1 MGTPATHADA
11 KLPWPKSYIDYLAA
25 LPGVEV
31 VDGPEPVTI
40 GGVEGRQIVVKTPP
54 MHPTMFLKG
63 DVMWMG
69 GGASGL
75 DPAFQREIT
84 ELSVGGKPVVIEY
97 VDGPQHFDENRP
109 LIDGILKSVTFPTAG
124 S

>member
-1 MGTPATHADA
+1 MSRSSTGRN
-11 KLPWPKSYIDYLAA
+11 
-25 LPGVEV
+25 
-31 VDGPEPVTI
+31 PVTI
-40 GGVEGRQIVVKTPP
+40 GGVDGRQIVVKTPP
-54 MHPTMFLKG
+54 MHPTMYLKG

-75 DPAFQREIT
+75 DPAFEREIT

-109 LIDGILKSVTFPTAG
+109 LIDGVLDSVTFPTAR